1 MTAGS
6 AADGRPARAARHR
19 RRCARPVPR
28 VLLTPAVVAF
38 AFLVL
43 PLAGLVVRAPWGQ
56 FTDILSQEPVRQAL
70 WLSLWTSTTAT
81 AVATLLGVPL
91 AWMLA
96 RTHLPGRALVRA
108 LVTIPLVLPPVVGG
122 VALLLAFGRNG
133 FLAATS
139 TSGSGSPSRSLLSR
153 S

>member
-1 MTAGS
+1 M
-6 AADGRPARAARHR
+6 
-19 RRCARPVPR
+19 
-28 VLLTPAVVAF
+28 LLTPAVVAF

-81 AVATLLGVPL
+81 VVATLLGVPL

-96 RTHLPGRALVRA
+96 RTHLPGRAAAVRA

-133 FLAATS
+133 FLGS
-139 TSGSGSPSRSLLSR
+139 YLGSGSRSRSLLSR